1 MRTLARV
8 HSGWIIPKISAAVS
22 FLRQIL
28 RGEVGVLVV
37 IGVVFLVVQATIIQS
52 NNNPENPEL
61 SFYSIPSGKS
71 KESKE
76 LRKRWLNLIS
86 RRDFSPTIGHRVC
99 SLHFPGKRKTY
110 LNQLPTIVPK
120 ATRPTPTNP
129 RSTVK
134 ARNRAPLVSNLK
146 SVPAKRRLF
155 DELDGNNNLSG
166 SIQEPNQMVTSVN
179 ENIDPIAY
187 LQEQVAK
194 LSATNEKLKE
204 ENESLKHENKCQKD
218 KIRGLTEQLKE
229 VDRKHFSTECFKD
242 NDILIRFYTGLEDY
256 KTFKTLFDSFGP
268 AVSNLVYYGTK
279 TDLERLCSE
288 DTVKHGPKR
297 NNSPEQEFF
306 LVLVRLRL
314 GLLEE
319 DMATRAGLSQSH
331 MSRIFIAWVDF
342 LHSKLRSY
350 PIWPSRGAI
359 DQSMPVSFKDMYPST
374 QVVID
379 CTEIFIEKP
388 NSFRSQCD
396 ILHSQKPQY
405 CQGFSWHKPI
415 RNSHFCIRSVCRKIK

>member
-1 MRTLARV
+1 MATVESKCFEVLSCLLEAIQTNEDPSSFENSSTGPQRLDNPQNQC
-8 HSGWIIPKISAAVS
+8 SGQLSSSNFTRRSGGAGGYTCCVP
-22 FLRQIL
+22 
-28 RGEVGVLVV
+28 GC
-37 IGVVFLVVQATIIQS
+37 S
-52 NNNPENPEL
+52 NNNERNPEL

-86 RRDFSPTIGHRVC
+86 RRDFSPTIGHKVC

-166 SIQEPNQMVTSVN
+166 SIQEPNQMATPVN

-204 ENESLKHENKCQKD
+204 ENESLKHESKCQKD

-229 VDRKHFSTECFKD
+229 EVERKHFSIECFKD
-242 NDILIRFYTGLEDY
+242 NDMLIRFYTGLEDY

-268 AVSNLVYYGTK
+268 AVNNLVYYGTK
-279 TDLERLCSE
+279 TDLEILCSE
-288 DTVKHGPKR
+288 DTVKRGPKR

-306 LVLVRLRL
+306 
-314 GLLEE
+314 
-319 DMATRAGLSQSH
+319 
-331 MSRIFIAWVDF
+331 F
-342 LHSKLRSY
+342 LC
-350 PIWPSRGAI
+350 WFA
-359 DQSMPVSFKDMYPST
+359 
-374 QVVID
+374 
-379 CTEIFIEKP
+379 
-388 NSFRSQCD
+388 
-396 ILHSQKPQY
+396 
-405 CQGFSWHKPI
+405 
-415 RNSHFCIRSVCRKIK
+415 